1 MQGHTGTHEP
11 PHFMYERDKQLSV
24 TIAVP
29 RCGPFEPCQLLG
41 AIAFCT
47 TGGHYMCTSP
57 DNVEHIEL
65 AKYKR
70 IPGSVDEFK
79 SLGLRVRNYCVEI
92 ARVKE

>member
-1 MQGHTGTHEP
+1 
-11 PHFMYERDKQLSV
+11 
-24 TIAVP
+24 
-29 RCGPFEPCQLLG
+29 
-41 AIAFCT
+41 
-47 TGGHYMCTSP
+47 MCTSP